1 MVIVMEKWQLD
12 ALNFEV
18 KAIETFLGIKFEG
31 ETMED
36 KQMFVS
42 AYKDKR
48 REATKE
54 LLLQSYE
61 DLKNQN

>member
-1 MVIVMEKWQLD
+1 MIVMEKWQLD

-31 ETMED
+31 ETIED

-54 LLLQSYE
+54 LLIQSYE
-61 DLKNQN
+61 DLKNQD

>member
-1 MVIVMEKWQLD
+1 MVIIMEKWQLD

-31 ETMED
+31 KTIAD
-36 KQMFVS
+36 KQTFVS
-42 AYKDKR
+42 KYKNKR

-54 LLLQSYE
+54 LLMQSYE
-61 DLKNQN
+61 DLKNLV

>member
-1 MVIVMEKWQLD
+1 MEKWQLG

-31 ETMED
+31 ETIVD

-42 AYKDKR
+42 TYKDKR

-54 LLLQSYE
+54 LLIQSYE
-61 DLKNQN
+61 DLKNQD